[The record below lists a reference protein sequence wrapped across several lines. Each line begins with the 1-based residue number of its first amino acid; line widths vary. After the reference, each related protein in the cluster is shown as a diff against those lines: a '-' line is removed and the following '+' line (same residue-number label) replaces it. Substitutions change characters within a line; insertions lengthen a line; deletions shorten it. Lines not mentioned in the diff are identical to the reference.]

1 MRADNDNREK
11 QLVTIGFASLLV
23 VALIFYIIF
32 ILRTSFVIKGETY
45 FTLVDDAMISM
56 RYARNLAQGFGFV
69 WNPGQPPIEGFT
81 NLGWVFFMAVVH
93 LFPIPP
99 SKISLVIMLV
109 SGLTLMVNALVVFQ
123 ITSFLAPQS
132 KRAPVI
138 AGTVIAFYFPLVF
151 WSLRGME
158 VGLLSLLICLATLLA
173 FRVIVNDDKK
183 AIPWLTLCLAAAL
196 IVRLDSFVQAFLILG
211 YLIYNRRKNLQTLW
225 LPILSVVATITI
237 VLLFQKIYFGD
248 FLPNTYYL
256 KVAGISAI
264 DRIKVGLVTFSE
276 YAFGDVMML
285 FFFSLLGFALFR
297 SMRTREKY
305 LLFGLFAI
313 QCVYSIWVGGDYAEE
328 LVSSAN
334 RFITQG
340 MPALII
346 LFSLIV
352 DRLIYYASNFETI
365 PVRLKQGFMPLAIAI
380 SVGTIAVISGRQWFN
395 WYINNAPMLKTD
407 ITRVEL
413 GLHIKQYTSPQA
425 VIAVHAAGQ
434 IPYYSERTTI
444 DLLGKSDAVI
454 AKGPLATSFAPGH
467 DKWNYEYSILQLK
480 PDVIADRFGQL
491 HNFLSGV
498 KEYKELNNGIYVRTT
513 SQMFDEAGLSQEFRS
528 P

>member
-1 MRADNDNREK
+1 M
-11 QLVTIGFASLLV
+11 TTGFASLLV
-23 VALIFYIIF
+23 AALIFYVIF

-56 RYARNLAQGFGFV
+56 RYARNLAQGFGLV
-69 WNPGQPPIEGFT
+69 WNPGQPPVEGFT
-81 NLGWVFFMAVVH
+81 NPGWVFFMAVVH
-93 LFPIPP
+93 LFPIPQ
-99 SKISLVIMLV
+99 SKISMVIMLA
-109 SGLTLMVNALVVFQ
+109 SSLILLANALVVFQ
-123 ITSFLAPQS
+123 ISSFLAPQS

-138 AGTVIAFYFPLVF
+138 AGTITAFYFPLVF

-158 VGLLSLLICLATLLA
+158 AGLLSLLIYLAALLA
-173 FRVIVNDDKK
+173 FRVIVNNDEK
-183 AIPWLTLCLAAAL
+183 AIPWLAFCLAAAI
-196 IVRLDSFVQAFLILG
+196 IVRLDGFIQGFLILG
-211 YLIYNRRKNLQTLW
+211 YLMYSRRKNLRTLW
-225 LPILSVVATITI
+225 LPILSVAATITI

-256 KVAGISAI
+256 KVAGVSAI
-264 DRIKVGLVTFSE
+264 DRIKAGLVAFSE

-285 FFFSLLGFALFR
+285 FVFSLLGFALFR
-297 SMRTREKY
+297 SMWSPEKS
-305 LLFGLFAI
+305 LLFGLFIA
-313 QCVYSIWVGGDYAEE
+313 QCAYSIWVGGDYAEE
-328 LVSSAN
+328 LVRSAN

-340 MPALII
+340 MPAIII
-346 LFSLIV
+346 LFSLVV
-352 DRLIYYASNFETI
+352 DRLIYYASNSETT
-365 PVRLKQGFMPLAIAI
+365 PLRVKQGFMPLAIAI

-395 WYINNAPMLKTD
+395 WYIDNAPMLKTD

-434 IPYYSERTTI
+434 IPYYSERTSI

-491 HNFLSGV
+491 HDFMAQATTY
-498 KEYKELNNGIYVRTT
+498 EELPSGIYIRIGSTVVDRN
-513 SQMFDEAGLSQEFRS
+513 GLSQDYRS
-528 P
+528 K